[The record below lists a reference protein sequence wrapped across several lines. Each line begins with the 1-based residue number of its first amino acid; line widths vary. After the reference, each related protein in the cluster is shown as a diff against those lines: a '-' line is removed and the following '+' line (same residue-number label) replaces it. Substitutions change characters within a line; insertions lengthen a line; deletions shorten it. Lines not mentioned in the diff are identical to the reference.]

1 MSLSQ
6 RLHNQHEK
14 KMEVQSNDVEQ
25 LQNLVRQLKLLSKS
39 QTALLKVQ
47 ILSRLISPFFFDQ
60 FSSLGLFTRKTSKRW
75 STGNQSLQLF
85 GNEKF

>member
-47 ILSRLISPFFFDQ
+47 IISRMFLPFFSDQ

-75 STGNQSLQLF
+75 STRNQGLQLF

>member
-39 QTALLKVQ
+39 QTALLKVEMFSY
-47 ILSRLISPFFFDQ
+47 LFPPFVFLTNSIF
-60 FSSLGLFTRKTSKRW
+60 
-75 STGNQSLQLF
+75 
-85 GNEKF
+85 